1 MESRQR
7 EPKGSDQGEATGG
20 RLLHRNII
28 ISALK
33 DLGLGDIREVFISR
47 EWRHSPAFRQCCD
60 GADWDHEWIESVFC
74 AVEDLHREHGAVRT
88 KLTKDSVAL
97 LRKVARD

>member
-1 MESRQR
+1 M
-7 EPKGSDQGEATGG
+7 
-20 RLLHRNII
+20 LYRNGI

-47 EWRHSPAFRQCCD
+47 KWRQSPAFRQCCEA
-60 GADWDHEWIESVFC
+60 ADWDHEWIESVFC

-88 KLTKDSVAL
+88 KFTKDSVAL
-97 LRKVARD
+97 LRKVARN